1 MIRRIIITTTAT
13 FLFLILG
20 IHVYARPAISQQEL
34 QQQMQEHIN
43 KVKSTSP
50 KKYNDMVKRAGGNI
64 TLCTDCHIEVGN
76 EKEGK
81 MGRPM
86 IRR

>member
-1 MIRRIIITTTAT
+1 MIRRIIITTTAS

-20 IHVYARPAISQQEL
+20 IHVYARPAISQEKS
-34 QQQMQEHIN
+34 QQQMKEHLN

-64 TLCTDCHIEVGN
+64 TLCVDCHIETGKETRGN
-76 EKEGK
+76 
-81 MGRPM
+81 MGLPM